1 MGVHAAPR
9 SSNVSDTSSAGP
21 STRSSGVSKPPAR
34 SRPAHSSRRQTAP
47 AQHSIGT
54 VLDAALLADRRSREE
69 AAARRAA
76 RGTRREAGEKAAP
89 PRFFTPEPRQAQ
101 SDSAEPVDAPDESSP
116 MSLASESAGRE
127 LDPMPMAS
135 LESDSS
141 DEEGAHRPLAD
152 SPPSLPPALP
162 LPLPTPSLARAI
174 GDLAAALPSAATPST
189 GEGSRIQPR
198 TTRVSEDQPQPRG
211 HRQAFA
217 SAEEGESIR
226 SRAQQ
231 QRRERERAEREME
244 QIIFALL
251 ANPRISYYDVLMVEF
266 ALQSHES
273 VDAGTL
279 RGEYLMRL
287 CVAVHRRD
295 EQGVRHV
302 LTLCVQLQQ
311 ASCRVPRVTPKYG
324 NQT

>member
-162 LPLPTPSLARAI
+162 LPLPTAHAVARA
-174 GDLAAALPSAATPST
+174 GHRRPRRRPPLRRHSLHRRGLPHPATHHPRERGPASAARPPTSLCERRRGREHPLSSAAAAQGA
-189 GEGSRIQPR
+189 RA
-198 TTRVSEDQPQPRG
+198 RG
-211 HRQAFA
+211 ARDGAD
-217 SAEEGESIR
+217 
-226 SRAQQ
+226 
-231 QRRERERAEREME
+231 
-244 QIIFALL
+244 
-251 ANPRISYYDVLMVEF
+251 Y
-266 ALQSHES
+266 
-273 VDAGTL
+273 
-279 RGEYLMRL
+279 L
-287 CVAVHRRD
+287 CVARQPSHI
-295 EQGVRHV
+295 V
-302 LTLCVQLQQ
+302 L
-311 ASCRVPRVTPKYG
+311 
-324 NQT
+324 